1 MIDNAEMHDINRIVV
16 MKLENKSHILPSL
29 KLIEVWKILNAHN
42 LREIKAFGEILHNDR
57 VYKRDDW
64 VENGDEW
71 LAANPRLWD
80 QGFKLHKQIFI
91 IEN

>member
-1 MIDNAEMHDINRIVV
+1 MIDNAEIHDVNRIAA
-16 MKLENKSHILPSL
+16 MKLENKSHMLPSL
-29 KLIEVWKILNAHN
+29 KLIEVWKIFNVHN
-42 LREIKAFGEILHNDR
+42 LREIKASGEFLHKDL

-80 QGFKLHKQIFI
+80 QGFNYINKYLL
-91 IEN
+91 